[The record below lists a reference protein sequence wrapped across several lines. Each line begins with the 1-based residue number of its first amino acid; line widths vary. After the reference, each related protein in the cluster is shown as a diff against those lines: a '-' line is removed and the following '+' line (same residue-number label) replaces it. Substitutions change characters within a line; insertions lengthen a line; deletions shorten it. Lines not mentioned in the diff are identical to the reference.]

1 MASYKLNRF
10 QENSDGYS
18 RFWSAITHP
27 LKLVGGDHLGGLT
40 NQTAEKHFV
49 MSSDQEDQ
57 SEKTQ
62 EEHIGIGYVFK
73 WS

>member
-1 MASYKLNRF
+1 MVSYKLNHF

-27 LKLVGGDHLGGLT
+27 LKLVGGSSK
-40 NQTAEKHFV
+40 NQTAEHHFI
-49 MSSDQEDQ
+49 MSSNQEDQ
-57 SEKTQ
+57 NEKAQ
-62 EEHIGIGYVFK
+62 EEHIGIGYHGSK